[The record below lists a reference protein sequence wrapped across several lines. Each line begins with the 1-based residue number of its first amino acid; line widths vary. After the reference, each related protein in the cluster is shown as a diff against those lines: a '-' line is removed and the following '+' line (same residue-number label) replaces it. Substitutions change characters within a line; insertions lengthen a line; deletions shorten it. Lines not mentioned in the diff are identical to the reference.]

1 MFVKDLFPLG
11 PGSQPER
18 AELVAEQLHKSMS
31 SRTGI
36 MPDDL
41 AELIRIAGEW
51 QGGVKPSQGVLA
63 RLQGRTPPR
72 PAGGDEFRACAQD
85 IARRRDLLD
94 ENGWWRPE

>member
-1 MFVKDLFPLG
+1 MRAATHEITEKGNTVHDNEELVLMFVKDLFPLG

-18 AELVAEQLHKSMS
+18 AELVAEQWLHKSMS

-63 RLQGRTPPR
+63 RLQGRTPPGLR
-72 PAGGDEFRACAQD
+72 GR
-85 IARRRDLLD
+85 
-94 ENGWWRPE
+94 